1 MARSTVFNF
10 RRPPTV
16 YTPQPVSRG
25 PPLSTLRPPA
35 ASSSHSHTGS
45 GDRKASP
52 RPPSLQASRR
62 LGFSSGWRGWRPKL
76 FPPPPSSCCRFS
88 TAAARQ
94 PPTGSAPVLGLRFH
108 VAHRRLVLSLSSSAE
123 SIRAHLSI
131 CSTPSTWATTK
142 TSTIPAAPRGIFMCT
157 RYSGLGRNTPP
168 IAFCASSIA
177 FFWAS
182 HCRSARSV
190 IAFSWAFHCC
200 STRSVIAFR

>member
-1 MARSTVFNF
+1 M
-10 RRPPTV
+10 
-16 YTPQPVSRG
+16 
-25 PPLSTLRPPA
+25 
-35 ASSSHSHTGS
+35 
-45 GDRKASP
+45 
-52 RPPSLQASRR
+52 ASRR
-62 LGFSSGWRGWRPKL
+62 RVGHRSRRSGRRRHRPRTHLLEVGTEKPRRGRPRCRPPDDWDSLLAGVVGRPNL

-200 STRSVIAFR
+200 ST

>member
-1 MARSTVFNF
+1 MASRCRVGHRSRHSGRRRHRPRTHLLEVGTEKP
-10 RRPPTV
+10 RRGRPRCRPPDDWDSLLAGV
-16 YTPQPVSRG
+16 VGARNCSRHRL
-25 PPLSTLRPPA
+25 PRA
-35 ASSSHSHTGS
+35 ADSRQQRQ
-45 GDRKASP
+45 D
-52 RPPSLQASRR
+52 SLQLDRR
-62 LGFSSGWRGWRPKL
+62 RYWGCG
-76 FPPPPSSCCRFS
+76 
-88 TAAARQ
+88 
-94 PPTGSAPVLGLRFH
+94 FH